1 MKVTIFPVFAPIYRR
16 RPYCVVDFCHFPRFG
31 KQSDTGKKQEETRKF
46 KNLKF
51 YRVVDFRHFPRFRK
65 QSETGKKRE
74 TSKILKR
81 GTKSGHTVILCR
93 RFLSLPEIW
102 EAKRHRQE
110 TRGNAKVQKFEVLP
124 CGRFSSLSEIS
135 EAKRNRQETRNF
147 ENFEERDEKWSHS
160 MAAADK

>member
-1 MKVTIFPVFAPIYRR
+1 MHRVPASGSFGAFWFVRSGGGGCRLWFGSLPALPEWPDDDCGGLTQAAPKQGGDAAGKARNESDYLSG
-16 RPYCVVDFCHFPRFG
+16 FCAYL
-31 KQSDTGKKQEETRKF
+31 SAAA
-46 KNLKF
+46 
-51 YRVVDFRHFPRFRK
+51 
-65 QSETGKKRE
+65 
-74 TSKILKR
+74 
-81 GTKSGHTVILCR
+81 ILCR

>member
-1 MKVTIFPVFAPIYRR
+1 MWPDDDCGGLTQAAPKQGGDAAGKARNESDYLSG
-16 RPYCVVDFCHFPRFG
+16 FCAYL
-31 KQSDTGKKQEETRKF
+31 SAAA
-46 KNLKF
+46 
-51 YRVVDFRHFPRFRK
+51 
-65 QSETGKKRE
+65 
-74 TSKILKR
+74 
-81 GTKSGHTVILCR
+81 ILCR